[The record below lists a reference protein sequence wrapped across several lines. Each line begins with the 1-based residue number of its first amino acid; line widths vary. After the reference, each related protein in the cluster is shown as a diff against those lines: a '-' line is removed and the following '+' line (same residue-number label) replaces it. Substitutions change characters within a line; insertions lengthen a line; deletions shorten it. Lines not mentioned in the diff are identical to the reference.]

1 MEGNGKN
8 INITISSGTIFKSI
22 IIILSVVLLFY
33 VKDLVLVVL
42 TSIVLASAVEPI
54 TKWLRK
60 FNISRVPAVIIIYL
74 SLGILASGI
83 LYFFIPPFVTDTASF
98 LKSVP
103 KYIDTISLWNPLN
116 SGEVAT
122 SKATAE
128 AVSEGLT
135 QSVRV
140 VRDFSETFSIKQV
153 FDDLS
158 NAFTNVSEGVLR
170 VLSIVFGGIFGF
182 IMIII
187 LSFYFAVQEDGIG
200 NFLRVITPD
209 KHEKYVVDL
218 WKRTEL
224 KIGYWLQGQMLLG
237 LLVGVLVYLS
247 LVILGIKHA
256 LFLAVLA
263 AFFEI
268 IPLFGPIMS
277 AIPGIAMAYA
287 DGGMPKAF
295 VVLGCYAII
304 QQFENHLFYPLVVK
318 KIVGVPPILVILSL
332 IIGGK
337 LAGFL
342 GLLLSVPV
350 AAIFVEVF
358 NDIQKNKFA
367 KSN

>member
-1 MEGNGKN
+1 MDGGKN
-8 INITISSGTIFKSI
+8 INITISSGTIFKAI

-42 TSIVLASAVEPI
+42 TSIVLASSVEPL
-54 TKWLRK
+54 TRWLKK
-60 FNISRVPAVIIIYL
+60 FRVSRVPAVIIIYL
-74 SLGILASGI
+74 SLGLMASGI
-83 LYFFIPPFVTDTASF
+83 LYFFIPPFVQDTAGF

-116 SGEVAT
+116 TQEVAT
-122 SKATAE
+122 SKATAV

-135 QSVRV
+135 QGVRV
-140 VRDFSETFSIKQV
+140 VRDFSETFSIKEV
-153 FDDLS
+153 FEELA
-158 NAFTNVSEGVLR
+158 NTFANVSEGVLK
-170 VLSIVFGGIFGF
+170 VLSIVFGGILGF
-182 IMIII
+182 ILIIV

-200 NFLRVITPD
+200 NFLRVIIPN
-209 KHEKYVVDL
+209 KYEGYAVDL
-218 WKRTEL
+218 WKRTEI
-224 KIGYWLQGQMLLG
+224 KIGYWLQGQLLLG
-237 LLVGVLVYLS
+237 VLVGVLVYLS
-247 LVILGIKHA
+247 LVVLGIQHA

-263 AFFEI
+263 AMFEI
-268 IPLFGPIMS
+268 IPLFGPILS

-287 DGGMPKAF
+287 DGGMPKAII
-295 VVLGCYAII
+295 VLCCYTLI

-318 KIVGVPPILVILSL
+318 KIIGVPPILVILSL
-332 IIGGK
+332 IVGGK

-358 NDIQKNKFA
+358 NDLQKNKFA